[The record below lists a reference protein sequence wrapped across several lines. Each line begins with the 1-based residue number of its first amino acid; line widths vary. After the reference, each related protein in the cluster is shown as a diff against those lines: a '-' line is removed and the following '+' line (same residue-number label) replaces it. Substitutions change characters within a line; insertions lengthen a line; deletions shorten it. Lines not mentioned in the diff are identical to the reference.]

1 MNFITINED
10 LISEVTGYPPEDF
23 GSLQEL
29 NLHLSDDPQDRKIRK
44 IEHLSILPNLR
55 RLNLSYN
62 AISKIEGLDR
72 LVHLSELNLAENN
85 INRIENLDYLKSL
98 QKLNLSGNVIERIPA
113 TIRQLHQL
121 NHLRITRNNLSHI
134 EDIQHLAHLPY
145 LTNLRID
152 ENPLCDD
159 PDYDL
164 YITYHVPTLLF
175 LNGREIS
182 DEMREAARLKFA
194 TSQRDL
200 LVSKLD
206 AEKHKLARLKRNLQ
220 RSSPVRR
227 SSPGPTRQDE
237 DEEDEE
243 PQIMAQKLEEIELVA
258 KEIDQLQEL
267 VNRFDR
273 GQSPEIFRRS
283 NDDFDR
289 LKSNVATPMRSQ
301 MHASSAPNS
310 SFRTPQGDS
319 LAAKQ
324 ITELQDRIE
333 LLATKVL
340 TTEKEKS
347 TLKKEL
353 DAHRKSD
360 NVVQR
365 LTDELMITEESL
377 EKALRAA
384 KDAHEELDDVR
395 GELTVTRGHL
405 EDSEGRVQRLTKEN
419 TALREDNQQLQREN
433 RDLLHL
439 IEDLEAKAAAKPPP
453 SKSAVD
459 EWRAEQKQPP
469 RPHDDYATVLE
480 LQRINIH
487 LQAELDRHLH
497 ESTTLTQHL
506 MRSREE
512 MEQLKRTLVDY
523 EARDRDARTEK
534 HHFERTIQALHTE
547 RSNLQRTIGT
557 LESNIKA
564 LESDLAAIIRAK
576 NNTPMK
582 QTSSSLASSR
592 RVLATTPKRT
602 LKATGGRPMTF
613 LDAWSSESDVD
624 QSQQL
629 AADGGGG
636 GGGAAT
642 LESSRYLDRVHLSSG
657 RKTPRR
663 SAATTSTTTPATKF
677 SLTELERS
685 AAEIMAHIML
695 EELQQMHSSS
705 GNSRSGSSGGG
716 ENKTKSPAAAAAK
729 RLVRSDDLK
738 DACIRAAL
746 RLVYTSTNLVQD
758 PELQRAMAEELDTS
772 DPHHHSDSNSG
783 GAPHRRV
790 KFTPF
795 HALGDRHVLSKL
807 VADTHAGL
815 TAMEEAAMYRDDINQ
830 LEVSE
835 MAVGVMKLC
844 GFGTVTDCVCVCVC
858 DCRNWPASS
867 SYVQR
872 MRTVASS
879 RKTTF

>member
-1 MNFITINED
+1 MHFDIASEVGDEMNFITINED
-10 LISEVTGYPPEDF
+10 LISQVTGYPPEDF
-23 GSLQEL
+23 TSLQEL

-44 IEHLSILPNLR
+44 IEHLSIVPNLR

-85 INRIENLDYLKSL
+85 ISRIENLDYLKSL

-121 NHLRITRNNLSHI
+121 NHLRITRNHLSHL

-182 DEMREAARLKFA
+182 DEMREAARMKFA

-220 RSSPVRR
+220 RSSPSRR
-227 SSPGPTRQDE
+227 SSPGPAASAAATTGEAE
-237 DEEDEE
+237 DEE
-243 PQIMAQKLEEIELVA
+243 QHIMAQKLEEIDLVE

-267 VNRFDR
+267 IDRFDR

-283 NDDFDR
+283 TDDFDR
-289 LKSNVATPMRSQ
+289 LKSNVATPMRSHMQ
-301 MHASSAPNS
+301 ASNSS
-310 SFRTPQGDS
+310 SFRTPQGES

-365 LTDELMITEESL
+365 LKDELMLTEESL

-384 KDAHEELDDVR
+384 QDANEELADVR
-395 GELTVTRGHL
+395 GELTMTRGHL
-405 EDSEGRVQRLTKEN
+405 DESEGDVQRLTKEN
-419 TALREDNQQLQREN
+419 AALREDNQQLQREN
-433 RDLLHL
+433 RDLLQL
-439 IEDLEAKAAAKPPP
+439 IEDFEAKATAKAKQ
-453 SKSAVD
+453 SASSFSAVD
-459 EWRAEQKQPP
+459 DWRQEQKQQ
-469 RPHDDYATVLE
+469 RHHEEYATVLE

-487 LQAELDRHLH
+487 LQAELDRQLQ

-512 MEQLKRTLVDY
+512 MEQLQRKLVDY

-534 HHFERTIQALHTE
+534 HHFERTIQALQTE
-547 RSNLQRTIGT
+547 RTNLQRTIGT

-564 LESDLAAIIRAK
+564 LEADVAAIIRAK

-582 QTSSSLASSR
+582 PSALSASSR
-592 RVLATTPKRT
+592 RALATPKRT
-602 LKATGGRPMTF
+602 TGGGGGRPKTF
-613 LDAWSSESDVD
+613 LDAWSSESDAD
-624 QSQQL
+624 QSQQ
-629 AADGGGG
+629 AAEE
-636 GGGAAT
+636 AAHDAP
-642 LESSRYLDRVHLSSG
+642 LGSSRYLDRVHLSSG

-663 SAATTSTTTPATKF
+663 SSATATGAAAATPVTKF

-695 EELQQMHSSS
+695 EELQQMQHQNNSSSS
-705 GNSRSGSSGGG
+705 GSGSGGG
-716 ENKTKSPAAAAAK
+716 KSPAAK
-729 RLVRSDDLK
+729 RLIRSEDMK

-758 PELQRAMAEELDTS
+758 PELQRAMAEELETGDAAHHS
-772 DPHHHSDSNSG
+772 HHHSGSG
-783 GAPHRRV
+783 GSGSSSSRRV

-830 LEVSE
+830 LEVRNIH
-835 MAVGVMKLC
+835 GVMRMSDGEFDADADAVALS
-844 GFGTVTDCVCVCVC
+844 VTLVVL
-858 DCRNWPASS
+858 
-867 SYVQR
+867 
-872 MRTVASS
+872 
-879 RKTTF
+879 